1 MGSKELLKE
10 NKKMKQHIKDQDRLI
25 EMLSNKK
32 VVKGLMSALEDVKR
46 GDYIVLTNRYAFNP
60 NPVTLFAPLFI

>member
-46 GDYIVLTNRYAFNP
+46 GDYIVLTN
-60 NPVTLFAPLFI
+60 